1 MCLAAQTPPPMA
13 LKLSPHR
20 RIAMTDT
27 IAPKPDAAPAPFV
40 RYTPEQALRQK
51 QNRDDRRKAIRGQN
65 AASKVMR

>member
-1 MCLAAQTPPPMA
+1 
-13 LKLSPHR
+13 
-20 RIAMTDT
+20 MTDT